1 VTRVVIEGTPGWV
14 TLAGYLMSGVLA
26 AAGVIVGQRIAA
38 NRDDRRWQRERDREG
53 ERWKREEERQW
64 LVDRREAYAG
74 LHAAVQA
81 WHTMLLGS
89 WSAWKVRGQ
98 VEDDF
103 RERKA
108 TVKREF
114 EAARGLVDLLAP
126 KPIRRDC
133 RMLGVRLDMFGHYLR
148 KDDTTRDKAETD
160 WARLVR
166 AEKELLRRLREDLG
180 IVDVDEPQSREETP
194 PTDK

>member
-1 VTRVVIEGTPGWV
+1 VIEGTPGWV

-114 EAARGLVDLLAP
+114 EAARGLVELLAP
-126 KPIRRDC
+126 EP
-133 RMLGVRLDMFGHYLR
+133 VRGAVRSVYLR
-148 KDDTTRDKAETD
+148 MEYFGFFLQQDDITRDKAEAM
-160 WARLVR
+160 WARVFQT
-166 AEKELLRRLREDLG
+166 EKELLRRLREDLG
-180 IVDVDEPQSREETP
+180 IVDVDEPQSAEKTP
-194 PTDK
+194 PTDKT